1 MTEPGTTSVAS
12 APVAPSASIQSVPVP
27 PPASAL
33 PSIAAALSPLKAAL
47 RELSTVAE
55 RGRVTEVLGTL
66 VRATGIQVQVGE
78 LCELRSRQHP
88 TLRAEVV
95 GFRANSAILT
105 PFGDIAGLSNETEVI
120 ATNRR
125 FSVHTG
131 PGLLGRVLDG
141 FGNPMDGLGPLTGG
155 RPALVD
161 ADPPPPLVRRP
172 IDKVCQTGI
181 RVVDSLLTVGQGQ
194 RVAIVAP
201 VGVGKTT
208 LMGMLARGTRA
219 DVNVVALIG
228 ERGREVVEFVERT
241 LGPEGLKRSVV
252 VVTTSDRSAVE
263 RAKCAQVATAI
274 AEGFRRE
281 GQHVLLLVDSVT
293 RYARALREIG
303 LASGEAPTRRGFP
316 PSVYAALPRL
326 LERAGNDDRGTIT
339 AFYTLLLEGDE
350 ESDPIAEEVRSLLDG
365 HLQLS
370 KTQAQAGQFPAIDV
384 LGSLSRVMPAI
395 TPAEQQKASFKVRG
409 WLAKYRDIELLL
421 QMGEYQKGS
430 DGEADE
436 AIAHMPRLKKFL
448 HQPPDEF
455 TATAAANE
463 ALLRLVGGAANG

>member
-1 MTEPGTTSVAS
+1 MTGTDTTSERPEPAVA
-12 APVAPSASIQSVPVP
+12 
-27 PPASAL
+27 
-33 PSIAAALSPLKAAL
+33 IAAALSPLRAAL
-47 RELSTVAE
+47 RDLSTVVE

-66 VRATGIQVQVGE
+66 VRATGVQVQVGE
-78 LCELRSRQHP
+78 LCELRSRQHVA
-88 TLRAEVV
+88 LRAEVV
-95 GFRANSAILT
+95 GFRGNSAILT
-105 PFGDIAGLSNETEVI
+105 PFGDISGLSNETEVI
-120 ATNRR
+120 ATRRR
-125 FSVHTG
+125 FSVPTG

-141 FGNPMDGLGPLTGG
+141 FGNPIDGLGPLHGG
-155 RPALVD
+155 RPAQVD
-161 ADPPPPLVRRP
+161 ADPPAPLSRKP
-172 IDKVCQTGI
+172 IASVCETGI
-181 RVVDSLLTVGQGQ
+181 RVVDALLTVGKGQ
-194 RVAIVAP
+194 RIAIVAP

-252 VVTTSDRSAVE
+252 VVTTSDRPAVE

-274 AEGFRRE
+274 AEGVRRE
-281 GQHVLLLVDSVT
+281 RKHVLLLVDSVT

-316 PSVYAALPRL
+316 PSVFAALPRL

-339 AFYTLLLEGDE
+339 AFYTLLVEGDE
-350 ESDPIAEEVRSLLDG
+350 EGDPIADEVRSLLDG

-370 KTQAQAGQFPAIDV
+370 RTQAQAGQFPAIDV
-384 LGSLSRVMPAI
+384 LGSLSRVMSAI
-395 TPAEQQKASFKVRG
+395 TPKEQQQASFKVRG

-421 QMGEYQKGS
+421 QMGEYQKGA
-430 DGEADE
+430 DAEADE
-436 AIAHMPRLKKFL
+436 AIARMPRLRKFL

-455 TATAAANE
+455 TATKAANE
-463 ALLRLVGGAANG
+463 ALLALVGGAANG